1 MNLHKQKEK
10 LNALSI
16 RMITWADRAKLPTS
30 NQQNHIP
37 EVDRDGKIVK
47 YHKKPDGYYVVQHK
61 TPEGTTKSSL
71 RNWRDDFKWVVKKE
85 GQLRKFLDV
94 QEMTD
99 KKFNS
104 GAIEVHGLSKK
115 EMRKANMLFDV
126 YNPDQ
131 ILMR

>member
-1 MNLHKQKEK
+1 MNLYKQKDK
-10 LNALSI
+10 ICALGI
-16 RMITWADRAKLPTS
+16 RMITWADRTKLPTS
-30 NQQNHIP
+30 KQQNHIP
-37 EVDRDGKIVK
+37 EVDNKGNIVK
-47 YHKKPDGYYVVQHK
+47 YHKRPDGYYVVH
-61 TPEGTTKSSL
+61 
-71 RNWRDDFKWVVKKE
+71 NKE
-85 GQLRKFLDV
+85 KNPQLRKWSEDFRWVTKKEFYIKQMIDV

-115 EMRKANMLFDV
+115 EMKKANMLFDI

>member
-1 MNLHKQKEK
+1 MNLYKQKDK
-10 LNALSI
+10 ICALGI
-16 RMITWADRAKLPTS
+16 RMITWADRTKLPTS
-30 NQQNHIP
+30 KQQNHIP
-37 EVDRDGKIVK
+37 EVDNKGNIVK
-47 YHKKPDGYYVVQHK
+47 YHKSPDGYYVVHGKEKNPQ
-61 TPEGTTKSSL
+61 L
-71 RNWRDDFKWVVKKE
+71 RKWSDDFKWVTKKE
-85 GQLRKFLDV
+85 FYIKQMIDV

-104 GAIEVHGLSKK
+104 GTIEVHGLSKK

>member
-1 MNLHKQKEK
+1 MNLYKQKDK
-10 LNALSI
+10 ISALSM
-16 RMITWADRAKLPTS
+16 RMVTWANRTKIPTS
-30 NQQNHIP
+30 NSTNHIP
-37 EVDRDGKIVK
+37 EVDRDGNIAK
-47 YHKKPDGYYVVQHK
+47 YPKRDGYYVVNNVE
-61 TPEGTTKSSL
+61 TNL
-71 RNWRDDFKWVVKKE
+71 RKWSDDFKWVTKKDFYIN
-85 GQLRKFLDV
+85 QMIDV

-115 EMRKANMLFDV
+115 EMKKANMLFDI

>member
-10 LNALSI
+10 INALSI

-37 EVDRDGKIVK
+37 EVDRDGKIDK
-47 YHKKPDGYYVVQHK
+47 YHKKPDGYYVVYNKEKKPQ
-61 TPEGTTKSSL
+61 L
-71 RNWRDDFKWVVKKE
+71 RKWSDDFKWVSKKE
-85 GQLRKFLDV
+85 FRLKQLIDV

-99 KKFNS
+99 EKHS
-104 GAIEVHGLSKK
+104 AGVIQVDGLNKK
-115 EMRKANMLFDV
+115 EMRKANMLYDI
-126 YNPDQ
+126 YNPNQ